1 MSLQTTYDSD
11 NIFAKIIRG
20 EMPKVAVYED
30 DTTLAFM
37 DVFPQSEG
45 HTLVISKTA
54 SSVNLL
60 DMPADALADVMTSA
74 QKVARAINNGL
85 KPDGIRLVQFNGA
98 PAGQTVFHTHVH
110 LIPMW
115 EDRPLG
121 RHASDMA
128 PVEELEATAEK
139 IRHEL

>member
-60 DMPADALADVMTSA
+60 DMPSDALADVMATA
-74 QKVARAINNGL
+74 QKVARAINHGL

-115 EDRPLG
+115 EDRSLG